1 MKTAILTALKSTDG
15 YLSGQELCDRF
26 QVSRTAVWK
35 VINQLKEEGYEVE
48 AVRNRGYRLISVPEA
63 LTAEELM
70 SRFDGHWF
78 GSHVIYRDTVDSTNT
93 EARRLADKAAVHG
106 TLVTAGM
113 QTAGKGRRGR
123 AWTTAPGMGAWMSVL
138 LRPDFAPSSASM
150 LTLLMGMAVA
160 KATEEL
166 TGLKAKIKWPNDVV
180 INGRK
185 ICGIL
190 TEMSAELDYIHHV
203 IIGTGINVNTD
214 SFPEELREKA
224 TSLYLETGSRYR
236 LADVIERTGLLFEG
250 YYDVFTESED
260 LAKLREEYNSRL
272 AGLGDEVRVLDPK
285 ENFEGISRGINSKG
299 ELMVEM
305 ADKSLRSVYAGE
317 ISVRGKHGYI

>member
-1 MKTAILTALKSTDG
+1 MKTEILTALKNTDG

-48 AVRNRGYRLISVPEA
+48 AVRNRGYRLISVPEV

-78 GSHVIYRDTVDSTNT
+78 GKRVVYREKVDSTNT
-93 EARRLADKAAVHG
+93 EAKRLSDRDAAHG
-106 TLVTAGM
+106 TLVIAGM

-123 AWTTAPGMGAWMSVL
+123 AWTTAPGMGVWMSVL
-138 LRPDFAPSSASM
+138 LRPEFAPSSASM
-150 LTLLMGMAVA
+150 LTLLMGMAA
-160 KATEEL
+160 AEASEDL
-166 TGLKAKIKWPNDVV
+166 TGLEARIKWPNDVV
-180 INGRK
+180 LNGKK

-190 TEMSAELDYIHHV
+190 TEMSAEPDFIHHV
-203 IIGTGINVNTD
+203 IIGTGINVNTEN
-214 SFPEELREKA
+214 FPEELNSKA
-224 TSLYLETGSRYR
+224 TSLYLETGNKYS
-236 LADVIERTGLLFEG
+236 LADVIERTGLLFEK
-250 YYDVFTESED
+250 YYEIFAETGDLTELKD
-260 LAKLREEYNSRL
+260 KYNRRL
-272 AGLGDEVRVLDPK
+272 AGLLSEVRVLDPK
-285 ENFEGISRGINSKG
+285 GSYEGISRGINSKG

-317 ISVRGKHGYI
+317 ISVRGKYGYI